1 MDIKKRFF
9 NDPGVSY
16 FLFGPRGTGK
26 STWLK
31 MQYTEDVLYIDLL
44 SPDLFRLYAARPE
57 RLNELI
63 EGNPGIKLV
72 IIDEIQKVP
81 LLLDVVHQVIEN
93 DKKMRFILTGSSSR
107 KLKRSGIDLLAGRA
121 AYKTLHPFMATE
133 LKDDFNFEN
142 ALRYG
147 LLPLVYNSV
156 NPLETLNAYI
166 ALYLNE
172 EVKMEGLVRNIGDFS
187 RFLEIISFSNGSIL
201 NKMEIA
207 RESQVGRKAVESYIS
222 VLEDILLAWK
232 LPVFSKRA
240 KRHLISHP
248 KFYFFDAGVFR
259 AIRPSGPL
267 DSPHEIDGIALE
279 NLVLQHLM
287 AWNAYSGNSNKLYY
301 WRTKAGVEVD
311 FIIYGSDNITAI
323 EVKNAKSIRS
333 NDLKG
338 LKAFKNDYPE
348 TNCLFLYR
356 GNEKLLKNGVLCIP
370 CDLFLRNLIPGRK
383 IEQSF

>member
-156 NPLETLNAYI
+156 NPSETLNAYI

-383 IEQSF
+383 IEQPF